1 MYSLAAYQSQQK
13 EVHRRLTLLHENFE
27 KFSHAVFADLKN
39 KMDMLNGPEV
49 DMKSTLKT
57 IQISRGISLT

>member
-1 MYSLAAYQSQQK
+1 LF
-13 EVHRRLTLLHENFE
+13 RENFE

-57 IQISRGISLT
+57 IQISRDNLEQARTDITLKTIQTCLVHLSL